1 MFEGFFLNSATMF
14 FFSVLDE
21 RALDLG
27 RALPKKTY
35 VFFCPALDC
44 CRFPEKKQSIS
55 KDKKPFEKN
64 KFISRDK
71 NYFPAMFF
79 LLVFCRPH

>member
-1 MFEGFFLNSATMF
+1 MF

-44 CRFPEKKQSIS
+44 CRYPEKNSQFRK
-55 KDKKPFEKN
+55 KKKPFEK
-64 KFISRDK
+64 KQVHFER
-71 NYFPAMFF
+71 
-79 LLVFCRPH
+79 